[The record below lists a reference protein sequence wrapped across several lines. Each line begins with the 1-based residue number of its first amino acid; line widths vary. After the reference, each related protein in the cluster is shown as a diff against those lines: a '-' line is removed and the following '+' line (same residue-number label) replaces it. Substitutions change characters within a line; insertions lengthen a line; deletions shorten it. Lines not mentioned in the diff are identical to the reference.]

1 MNDNSAEI
9 RQKRFSVEEPDSA
22 SSDSITFMSAF
33 LAVLKRPWIMVLS
46 LLIVIV
52 PLLFYLQ
59 SIRTVYKSSANVM
72 ISVRESTLLDAV
84 SLVEGTGSDVKSVD
98 YYTSILESSAFH
110 DSVAKHII
118 RLYPHLQRDS
128 VARVARKSTSYST
141 NRRKPGFIQI
151 YATSESK
158 EFALILARTALEK
171 FQTRSVNLQREDAL
185 HISEFIYSQIENISN
200 KLESAEEALQSFVT
214 SKELMTIGDESG
226 ITKELFDLELKHNEA
241 KANLE
246 MVNINISSYN
256 QQVSE
261 LLDMLSDGS
270 EDIDESRVSTLKN
283 RLAEIR
289 RTLDNSESLK
299 LNQANIQILEAER
312 NQIRDDLINLVTPA
326 TDKNN
331 GALHVSVT
339 IQKLEEALEG
349 ALLLQTGYRNQVR
362 FYELQIN
369 RFRREHPNLSEDI
382 LKSANLSRAK
392 EVLHKTLD
400 ILLEKREEVRIRVE
414 SEMGG
419 IKVIDAPRMPGQPM
433 VRNRLKN
440 MFLGILSAIALGV
453 VLSIIFDRFDNTIKD
468 ENDIQSFGL
477 SVFGTIPSLDDAK
490 HGGLRYDKY
499 SRKRDEDYET
509 ANNLSDRSRNF
520 NKNLLKHYSEKSP
533 IAEAYRSLKIN
544 LQFIATDKSKK
555 VFVISSP
562 SASEGKS
569 LTTSNLGISF
579 ARGGNRTLII
589 DCDLRRSVQHKY
601 FEIDRKPGLTNHLYG
616 DVELDD
622 IIHDIDVDNL
632 SLITAGSSPSNP
644 AGLLASAKMRN
655 LLNELRSQYDYILID
670 SPPILV
676 CSDSRIIGEVVDGM
690 IGIVKVESTNAK
702 ALEHSIKMT
711 NHLNIEIAGIIL
723 NQVEFRFGRAYYYTY
738 RYYKPYSYY
747 GGYYYKREYYDYTE
761 SETGEKTKRV
771 KSQGKGMR
779 KKQSHTKQV

>member
-1 MNDNSAEI
+1 
-9 RQKRFSVEEPDSA
+9 
-22 SSDSITFMSAF
+22 
-33 LAVLKRPWIMVLS
+33 MVLS